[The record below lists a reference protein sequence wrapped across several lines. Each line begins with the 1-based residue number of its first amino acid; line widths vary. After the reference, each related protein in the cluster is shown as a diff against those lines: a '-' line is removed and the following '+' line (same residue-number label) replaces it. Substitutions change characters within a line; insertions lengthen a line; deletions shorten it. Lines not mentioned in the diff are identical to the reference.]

1 MEGACS
7 RISAASL
14 KAVEEPATVG
24 LLTCADFAD
33 EVGVSVRCV
42 QKWAQA
48 GKIEATKPSW
58 CGQWMIPAS
67 EAIRISEELAEV
79 IHG

>member
-1 MEGACS
+1 MKGACS
-7 RISAASL
+7 RIPATSL

-24 LLTCADFAD
+24 LLTAADFAD
-33 EVGVSVRCV
+33 EVGVSVRCA

-67 EAIRISEELAEV
+67 EAIRISEELEEV
-79 IHG
+79 RRG